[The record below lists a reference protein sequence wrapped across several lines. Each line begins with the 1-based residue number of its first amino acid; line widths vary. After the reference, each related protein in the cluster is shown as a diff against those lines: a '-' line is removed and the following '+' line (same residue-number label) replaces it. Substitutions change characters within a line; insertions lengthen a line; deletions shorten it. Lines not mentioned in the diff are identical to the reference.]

1 MIGFRERIRR
11 QRGALGPAHLLP
23 LLGTRVAVERAVEE
37 EDAYRLLRVGPGH
50 RLDQVAHRGVHAE
63 LFLELA
69 PEGRLGRL
77 RGADLPAGKL
87 PEPRQVRS
95 FEPTGDEVAAV
106 AVDRRG
112 NDVDD
117 LGLGS
122 ARRPPTRDRWE

>member
-37 EDAYRLLRVGPGH
+37 DAYRLLRVGPGH
-50 RLDQVAHRGVHAE
+50 RLDQATHRGIHAE

-69 PEGRLGRL
+69 AESRLGRL

-87 PEPRQVRS
+87 PEARQVRA
-95 FEPTGDEVAAV
+95 FEPTGDEVATV
-106 AVDRRG
+106 ALDYRG
-112 NDVDD
+112 NHIDD
-117 LGLGS
+117 LGHGP
-122 ARRPPTRDRWE
+122 ARRLSTRRRWE

>member
-1 MIGFRERIRR
+1 MIGFRERVRR

-37 EDAYRLLRVGPGH
+37 EDVYRLLRVDPGH
-50 RLDQVAHRGVHAE
+50 RLDQAAHRGVHAE

-69 PEGRLGRL
+69 AESRLGRL

-87 PEPRQVRS
+87 PEPRQVRA

-106 AVDRRG
+106 ALDHRG
-112 NDVDD
+112 SHIDY
-117 LGLGS
+117 LGHGS
-122 ARRPPTRDRWE
+122 ARRLSTRRRWE

>member
-1 MIGFRERIRR
+1 
-11 QRGALGPAHLLP
+11 GAGGDQGPPRLP
-23 LLGTRVAVERAVEE
+23 G
-37 EDAYRLLRVGPGH
+37 VGPGP
-50 RLDQVAHRGVHAE
+50 RLDRVAPRGVPAE

-69 PEGRLGRL
+69 PGGRLGRL

-106 AVDRRG
+106 ALDHRG

-117 LGLGS
+117 LGHGS
-122 ARRPPTRDRWE
+122 ARRPATRHRWE